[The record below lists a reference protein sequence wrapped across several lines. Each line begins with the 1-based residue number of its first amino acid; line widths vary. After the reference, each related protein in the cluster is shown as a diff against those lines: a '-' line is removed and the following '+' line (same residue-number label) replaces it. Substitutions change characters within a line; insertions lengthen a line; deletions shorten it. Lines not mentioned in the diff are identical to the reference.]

1 MQVAAYVSERVRES
15 ILAVGE
21 HRSDDMAQMT
31 EREHRRILA
40 AIEAQDETGA
50 QQAMQTHLAGAAKR
64 VGLLPEW
71 ERADAQPKGAA
82 PVAAVAAKRTVGKRV
97 AAVAV
102 LPSHAAAGSILNL
115 RTSRDVPAP
124 RLKASRDITA
134 CRPSGP

>member
-40 AIEAQDETGA
+40 AIEAQEETGA

-82 PVAAVAAKRTVGKRV
+82 LVAAVAAERIVGKRV
-97 AAVAV
+97 AA
-102 LPSHAAAGSILNL
+102 AA
-115 RTSRDVPAP
+115 VPAKP
-124 RLKASRDITA
+124 RR
-134 CRPSGP
+134 RR